1 MGKNQA
7 RKVAGGFGIGAR
19 GGGGGRGGR
28 EAVSG
33 KVMLGRG
40 PGGMGRGWEAPPPQS
55 RTFVLDKCV
64 ISISMV
70 AGSWC
75 L

>member
-19 GGGGGRGGR
+19 GWRGCR

-33 KVMLGRG
+33 KVMLSRG

-70 AGSWC
+70 AGSSC